1 MELTHRG
8 ALEYE
13 DGAEDGAETRNRD
26 WVESV
31 MNNQLIE
38 ADREIL
44 DGDLALRKHI

>member
-8 ALEYE
+8 ALEY
-13 DGAEDGAETRNRD
+13 EDGAETRNRD